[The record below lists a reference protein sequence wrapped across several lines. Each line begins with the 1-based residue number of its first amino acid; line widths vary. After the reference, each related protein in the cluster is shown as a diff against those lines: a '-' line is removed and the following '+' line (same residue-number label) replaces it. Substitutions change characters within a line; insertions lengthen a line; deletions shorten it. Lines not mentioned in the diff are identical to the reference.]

1 MKKLSTRRPNLLQ
14 RFLASDFCD
23 LAVGTCIM
31 VAMGLM
37 IKGASAQPIT
47 SPTKVIAVATAN
59 ERANSVPLSTG
70 IAAPAAAQPHAMVGG
85 RKSTALP
92 MARQSE
98 AAFIREQH
106 RKLRPVA
113 DDAIALPPTF

>member
-23 LAVGTCIM
+23 LAVGTCIA

-47 SPTKVIAVATAN
+47 APTNVIAVAKAN
-59 ERANSVPLSTG
+59 ERANSVPPSIG
-70 IAAPAAAQPHAMVGG
+70 AAPAVAQRDPMIGG

-92 MARQSE
+92 MARRSE
-98 AAFIREQH
+98 AAFVREQH
-106 RKLRPVA
+106 RKLRPTA
-113 DDAIALPPTF
+113 DDAVAQPATF